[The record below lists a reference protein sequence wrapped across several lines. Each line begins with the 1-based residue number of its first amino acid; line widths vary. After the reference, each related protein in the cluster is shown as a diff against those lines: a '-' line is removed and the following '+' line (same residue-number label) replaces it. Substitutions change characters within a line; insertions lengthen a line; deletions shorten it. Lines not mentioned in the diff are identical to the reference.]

1 MFKFCTLT
9 GEING
14 REIKYDIETE
24 TIWAKDYRIN
34 GHPWTI
40 KKGCPNGNGYL
51 VIKIGN
57 KKYRVHRVVYKLYHP
72 EWNIED
78 ISKENKIDH
87 ENKNKADNRIINLK
101 NVTQQENCFNT
112 NAKGY
117 YWDKKT
123 KKWRARIMLNGKKT
137 HLGYY
142 EKEEDAKNA
151 YLAAKKIYHVIR
163 QS

>member
-9 GEING
+9 GFINNC
-14 REIKYDIETE
+14 EIKYDIETE
-24 TIWAKDYRIN
+24 TIWARNNNYKDKR
-34 GHPWTI
+34 WVI
-40 KKGCPNGNGYL
+40 KKGCPDGNGYL
-51 VIKIGN
+51 QIWIGN
-57 KKYRVHRVVYKLYHP
+57 RYYKVHRVVYKLYHP

-78 ISKENKIDH
+78 RSKENRIDH
-87 ENKNKADNRIINLK
+87 ENHNRADNRIVNLR
-101 NVTQQENCFNT
+101 NLTHQENGFNT

-117 YWDKKT
+117 CWNKQR
-123 KKWRARIMLNGKKT
+123 KKWRAEICLNKKHI